1 MVEDA
6 DENGIALTVYLLEF
20 DAHELE
26 VFEHLGIEEETAA
39 VEGTEQTTVVFPH
52 HRLQLEDIAHQKQ
65 LLAPKGSRML
75 RQYTRNILSRKSMIS
90 ARTIL
95 ISSMMMSS
103 TSRIIFIFSEL
114 YFRVL
119 RMLRTEYM
127 LSLGSSGWKGSLKKL
142 WSVLPPALMAAMPVG
157 ARMICFFLVLAA
169 I

>member
-6 DENGIALTVYLLEF
+6 DENGIALAVYLLEF

-39 VEGTEQTTVVFPH
+39 VEGTEQTAVVLFTTGSSWKISPT
-52 HRLQLEDIAHQKQ
+52 RSSCLP
-65 LLAPKGSRML
+65 PKGSRML